1 MSVARFSLSD
11 LASKIIAEEL
21 RKKDSSRIEE
31 ATALHVNRRQDKT
44 KNGKKSDGQR
54 KKVPSV

>member
-1 MSVARFSLSD
+1 M
-11 LASKIIAEEL
+11 SKIIAEEL